1 MSRSASSPAPSHPGA
16 PVPQVR
22 GPETPAPE
30 IREPE
35 PRGLIVVN
43 KPQGI
48 TSRKALNIVE
58 GRLDVGALGHCGSLD
73 PLATGVLVLVVGKA
87 RKVQDLVVKGEK
99 VYDMTVTLGATSDT
113 DDAEGVVVPIE
124 GASAPAREV
133 LEAAL
138 APFRGE
144 IEQVPPTYSA
154 VKVEGKRMHRE
165 ARKGRPVVAPPRPV
179 TMHELRLDRYEWPE
193 LDLHLRCSAG
203 TYARALARDL
213 GKLLGTGGYMSRLV
227 RTRVG
232 SLELSAAVP
241 PEDVT
246 LAHLQGIEVALKD
259 YPRLNVP
266 LEHRSRL
273 LRGQALRT
281 PANFP
286 LDEPCFAWVD
296 GEVVAS
302 VAFVEGGTHYRT
314 KKLLV

>member
-1 MSRSASSPAPSHPGA
+1 MSPTAPTPAPSQPTGTEGPGA
-16 PVPQVR
+16 KL
-22 GPETPAPE
+22 
-30 IREPE
+30 PE

-58 GRLDVGALGHCGSLD
+58 QRLDVGALGHCGSLD

-87 RKVQDLVVKGEK
+87 RKVQDLVVRGEK
-99 VYDMTVTLGATSDT
+99 VYDMTVRLGATSDT
-113 DDAEGVVVPIE
+113 DDAEGRVVPTE
-124 GASAPAREV
+124 GATPPTRAAI
-133 LEAAL
+133 EAAL
-138 APFRGE
+138 LPFRGE

-165 ARKGRPVVAPPRPV
+165 ARKGRPVEAPPRPV
-179 TMHELRLDRYEWPE
+179 VMHELRLDRYEWPE
-193 LDLHLRCSAG
+193 LDLHLRCGAG

-213 GKLLGTGGYMSRLV
+213 GKSLGTGGYMSRLV

-232 SLELSAAVP
+232 SLELAGAAP
-241 PEDVT
+241 PEEVT
-246 LAHLQGIEVALKD
+246 LAHLQGIEIALRD
-259 YPRLNVP
+259 YPRINVP
-266 LEHRSRL
+266 LQHRSRL

-286 LDEPCFAWVD
+286 TTEEPCFAWVE

>member
-1 MSRSASSPAPSHPGA
+1 MGPGA
-16 PVPQVR
+16 K
-22 GPETPAPE
+22 
-30 IREPE
+30 IPE

-58 GRLDVGALGHCGSLD
+58 KRLDVGALGHCGSLD

-87 RKVQDLVVKGEK
+87 RKVQDLVVRGEK

-113 DDAEGVVVPIE
+113 DDAEGEVVPTE
-124 GASAPAREV
+124 DATPPTREA

-138 APFRGE
+138 EPFRGD

-154 VKVEGKRMHRE
+154 VKVEGRRMHRE
-165 ARKGRPVVAPPRPV
+165 ARKGRPVVAKPRPV

-193 LDLHLRCSAG
+193 VDLHLRCTAG

-213 GKLLGTGGYMSRLV
+213 GKSLGTGGYMSRLV

-232 SLELSAAVP
+232 SLGLEGAVL
-241 PEDVT
+241 PEEVG
-246 LAHLQGIEVALKD
+246 LEHLQGIELALKD
-259 YPRLNVP
+259 FPRLNVP

-281 PANFP
+281 PAGFP
-286 LDEPCFAWVD
+286 IEEPCFAWVD

-302 VAFVEGGTHYRT
+302 VAFVDGGTHYRT